1 VFIVR
6 VTQRKMAPL
15 IQALESELSKEQAE
29 ELLSMYGLSADS
41 MMDDKTITILSQIA
55 QDLRY
60 LNPTDEL
67 ASCWSRASRYHVSV
81 TNPFEEA
88 DSCHRGLA
96 HHSIDLMLIF
106 RNYNDAFAQRGL
118 RRHLD
123 LSDVMGRAWLDY
135 FHGKEMWKGQ
145 AQGISANFGEE
156 GIKRVEVRDDVRLDH
171 EQARRLAAW
180 HQVGLYKVGRIA
192 NKWISEQNDRR
203 PEENF
208 VF

>member
-1 VFIVR
+1 
-6 VTQRKMAPL
+6 
-15 IQALESELSKEQAE
+15 
-29 ELLSMYGLSADS
+29 
-41 MMDDKTITILSQIA
+41 
-55 QDLRY
+55 
-60 LNPTDEL
+60 
-67 ASCWSRASRYHVSV
+67 
-81 TNPFEEA
+81 
-88 DSCHRGLA
+88 
-96 HHSIDLMLIF
+96 
-106 RNYNDAFAQRGL
+106 
-118 RRHLD
+118 
-123 LSDVMGRAWLDY
+123 MGRAWLDY